1 MHLIAFVRSL
11 ASPATAGNFPFQATQ
26 SAQSNAPFG
35 CAQFETKYN
44 ILFIN
49 YFTRTCLLKTQTHT
63 CLYSCKRVC
72 DSWTGCIM
80 SSNTSKMQGYCIP
93 SLGARR
99 ERERQRQGQ
108 TDRQTKTKTETD
120 REKCQRVHAY
130 IDWHVSCN

>member
-72 DSWTGCIM
+72 DSWTSCIM

-99 ERERQRQGQ
+99 ERETETG
-108 TDRQTKTKTETD
+108 TDRQTDKDKD
-120 REKCQRVHAY
+120 RDRQREMPKSACIHRLACVM
-130 IDWHVSCN
+130 